1 MAVLPIQTAIT
12 NEARKRAFS
21 GIEGYRVKIDTN
33 SHYLV
38 LFIIKSG
45 RYFEIQE
52 KSIPICTLFM

>member
-45 RYFEIQE
+45 RYFEIQ
-52 KSIPICTLFM
+52 